1 MFAILGVYFPST
13 HILYLCSRGSSGGE
27 DDEEYAATR
36 YKPRIKA
43 VLESLANGTLSMDEY
58 PSVMPMPESASAA
71 AKRGSTARGAA
82 TRRGVESA
90 RKKSDPSSRWNKSSG
105 SDRGSSSSGGGTAFG
120 GGRCIVFM
128 LGGLAFSEI
137 RVAREVMKSE
147 SIEIIIGSTAFVS
160 PKEYMSELES
170 LGEDGDE

>member
-1 MFAILGVYFPST
+1 MAI
-13 HILYLCSRGSSGGE
+13 
-27 DDEEYAATR
+27 
-36 YKPRIKA
+36 
-43 VLESLANGTLSMDEY
+43 GTLSLDEY
-58 PSVMPMPESASAA
+58 PSVMPMPESATAA
-71 AKRGSTARGAA
+71 SSKRGSTARGAA

-105 SDRGSSSSGGGTAFG
+105 VEKGMSSSGAGSAFG

-128 LGGLAFSEI
+128 IGGLAFSEV

-147 SIEIIIGSTAFVS
+147 STEIIIGSTAFVS

-170 LGEDGDE
+170 LGEDSDE

>member
-1 MFAILGVYFPST
+1 MK
-13 HILYLCSRGSSGGE
+13 
-27 DDEEYAATR
+27 AT
-36 YKPRIKA
+36 
-43 VLESLANGTLSMDEY
+43 LECLANGTLSFEEY
-58 PSVMPMPESASAA
+58 PSVLPMPESATAA
-71 AKRGSTARGAA
+71 SKRGSTARGAA

-105 SDRGSSSSGGGTAFG
+105 VEKGGSSPGAGTSFG

-128 LGGLAFSEI
+128 LGGLAFSEL

-147 SIEIIIGSTAFVS
+147 MTEIIIGSTAFVS

-170 LGEDGDE
+170 LGQDVDE

>member
-1 MFAILGVYFPST
+1 
-13 HILYLCSRGSSGGE
+13 
-27 DDEEYAATR
+27 
-36 YKPRIKA
+36 
-43 VLESLANGTLSMDEY
+43 
-58 PSVMPMPESASAA
+58 MPESAAA
-71 AKRGSTARGAA
+71 ASKRGSTARGAA

-105 SDRGSSSSGGGTAFG
+105 SERGSTASGSGTAYG

-147 SIEIIIGSTAFVS
+147 STEIIIGSTAFVS